1 MQGFANPT
9 LAEYQLMAITTQNP
23 ATGETLK
30 TFLALDDTQI
40 DSALQQTSTASV
52 GWAAAPIAERSACL
66 QRAAQQLRAQR
77 DRHAALI
84 TLEMGKPIREA
95 RAEVEKCATGCAF
108 YAQHAERLL
117 ADEVI
122 ATDAGKSYV
131 AYQPLG
137 TLLAIMPWNF
147 PFWQAFRAAAPALA
161 AGNSVLLKHA
171 SNVPQCA
178 LAIEEIFQASFPPNV
193 FRTLLI
199 GPQQAEKLIA
209 DARIHAVTL
218 TGSEAAGRRIAAAA
232 GTRLKKSVLELGGS
246 DAFVVLADADLDAA
260 ARLATASRFLNGG
273 QSCIAAKRIILVDSI
288 AEEFLAR
295 FQKNLAQLKQG
306 DPTRDDT
313 DLGPMARADLRDA
326 LHRQVTESIQKGATP
341 LMGCEPVAGP
351 GYYYKVSL
359 LDSVR
364 PGMPAYED
372 ELFGPVAAV
381 IRARDEADA
390 LRIAND
396 SRYGLGGSVCTG
408 NPEKGEA
415 FARAMHCGQA
425 FVNGMVKSDPRLPF
439 GGIKAS
445 GYGRE
450 LALHGIREFVNVKTI
465 WVK

>member
-1 MQGFANPT
+1 
-9 LAEYQLMAITTQNP
+9 MAIATQNP

-30 TFLALDDTQI
+30 TYLALDNTQVDTV
-40 DSALQQTSTASV
+40 LQQVNTAGI
-52 GWAAAPIAERSACL
+52 GWAATPIAERTACL
-66 QRAAQQLRAQR
+66 RRAAQQLRTQR
-77 DRHAALI
+77 DRYAALV

-95 RAEVEKCATGCAF
+95 RAEVEKCATGCEF
-108 YAQHAERLL
+108 YAQNAERFL

-161 AGNSVLLKHA
+161 AGNTVLLKHA

-178 LAIEEIFQASFPPNV
+178 LAIEEIFQTNFPASV
-193 FRTLLI
+193 LRTLLI
-199 GPQQAEKLIA
+199 GPEQAEKLIA

-232 GTRLKKSVLELGGS
+232 GTHLKKSVLELGGS

-273 QSCIAAKRIILVDSI
+273 QSCIAAKRIILVESV
-288 AEEFLAR
+288 AEDFLVR
-295 FQKNLAQLKQG
+295 FQKRIAQLKQG
-306 DPTRDDT
+306 DPTHEDT
-313 DLGPMARADLRDA
+313 DIGPMARADLRDA
-326 LHRQVTESIQKGATP
+326 LHRQVTESINKGAVP
-341 LMGCEPVAGP
+341 LMGCAPVAGP

-359 LDSVR
+359 LDQVR

-381 IRARDEADA
+381 IRAKDEADA

-396 SRYGLGGSVCTG
+396 SRYGLGGSVCTSD
-408 NPEKGEA
+408 PEKGET
-415 FARAMHCGQA
+415 FARALRCGQA

-439 GGIKAS
+439 GGVNAS

-450 LALHGIREFVNVKTI
+450 LALQGIREFVNAKTI